1 MNPRVMIADDDP
13 LIRRT
18 LSSALAR
25 AGFDVCTA
33 PDGDS
38 AVRLAEVAVPDI
50 AVLDLNMPM
59 GGLEVLRALK
69 ARHGAGMFVAILS
82 GDDTE
87 TASAHCLAAGADA
100 VLAKPISPVDLR
112 RRLMAAATALYELR
126 IAS

>member
-25 AGFDVCTA
+25 AGFDVCTVG
-33 PDGDS
+33 DGD
-38 AVRLAEVAVPDI
+38 AAIRLAEVAQPDI

-59 GGLEVLRALK
+59 GGLEILRRLK
-69 ARHGAGMFVAILS
+69 ARHGVGMFVAILS
-82 GDDTE
+82 GDDSE
-87 TASAHCLAAGADA
+87 TTSACCLAAGADA
-100 VLAKPISPVDLR
+100 VLAKPISPIDLR
-112 RRLMAAATALYELR
+112 RRLMAAATALKRHR